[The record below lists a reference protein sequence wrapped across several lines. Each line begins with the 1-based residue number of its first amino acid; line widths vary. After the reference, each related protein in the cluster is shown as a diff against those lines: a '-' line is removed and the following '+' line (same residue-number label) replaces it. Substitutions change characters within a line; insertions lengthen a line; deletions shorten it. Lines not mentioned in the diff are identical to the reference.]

1 VQEGVFCESMS
12 RMSSTAAALAYDDAA
27 NGDGRAGASRADRR
41 AEPWR
46 SDTLVRVVR
55 NDSVVHFTA
64 SSLGQARQ
72 LLDQAL
78 ELLVEMDARRA
89 RRSHLHPSWR

>member
-1 VQEGVFCESMS
+1 VS
-12 RMSSTAAALAYDDAA
+12 RTSSTAVALVYAETVRPAHRPA
-27 NGDGRAGASRADRR
+27 RGRLEPDKRG
-41 AEPWR
+41 EPWR

-55 NDSVVHFTA
+55 DDSIVHFTA
-64 SSLGQARQ
+64 SSRVQARQ

-78 ELLVEMDARRA
+78 DLLVEMDERRA

>member
-1 VQEGVFCESMS
+1 MA
-12 RMSSTAAALAYDDAA
+12 RTSSTAAALAYDDPLTGGTSFGYGSARTPP
-27 NGDGRAGASRADRR
+27 DGETRVESWRA
-41 AEPWR
+41 
-46 SDTLVRVVR
+46 DTLVRVVR

-64 SSLGQARQ
+64 SSRGQARQ

-78 ELLVEMDARRA
+78 ELLVEMDTRRA

>member
-1 VQEGVFCESMS
+1 MS
-12 RMSSTAAALAYDDAA
+12 RTSSTAVALAYD
-27 NGDGRAGASRADRR
+27 RIPLVASGSAQSPLAPDKRADL
-41 AEPWR
+41 WR

-55 NDSVVHFTA
+55 DDSVVHFTA
-64 SSLGQARQ
+64 SSRGQARQ

-78 ELLVEMDARRA
+78 DLLVEMDTRRA

>member
-1 VQEGVFCESMS
+1 MS
-12 RMSSTAAALAYDDAA
+12 RAASTAVALAYEERSAA
-27 NGDGRAGASRADRR
+27 GTQLAYRLAQSRL
-41 AEPWR
+41 EPDKSVESWR

-55 NDSVVHFTA
+55 DDSVVHFTA
-64 SSLGQARQ
+64 SSRAQARQ

-78 ELLVEMDARRA
+78 DLLIEMDARRA

>member
-1 VQEGVFCESMS
+1 MS
-12 RMSSTAAALAYDDAA
+12 RTSSTAAALAYDDSSTGEAKPA
-27 NGDGRAGASRADRR
+27 PGRLEPGKR

-46 SDTLVRVVR
+46 ADTLVRVVR
-55 NDSVVHFTA
+55 DDSVVHFTA
-64 SSLGQARQ
+64 SSRGQARQ

-78 ELLVEMDARRA
+78 DLLIEMDTRRA

>member
-1 VQEGVFCESMS
+1 MS
-12 RMSSTAAALAYDDAA
+12 RTSSTAVALAYDDPLTGGTSVGHGLARTPS
-27 NGDGRAGASRADRR
+27 D
-41 AEPWR
+41 AETRVESWR

-64 SSLGQARQ
+64 SSRGQARQ